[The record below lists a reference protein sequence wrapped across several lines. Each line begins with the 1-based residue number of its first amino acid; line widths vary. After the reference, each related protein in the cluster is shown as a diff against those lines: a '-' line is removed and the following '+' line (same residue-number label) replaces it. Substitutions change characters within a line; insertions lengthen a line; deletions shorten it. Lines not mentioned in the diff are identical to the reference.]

1 MYWTL
6 TFIFTVQT
14 VPGPLAITST
24 RAYHNEPDRPFQEVV
39 ADFCSYAGW
48 EFLILVDCYTDW
60 PDEVFITTTPRLVT
74 APFVALVCLIYVPD
88 ILWSNQGPQFTS
100 HVFQAFAAEWGFKH
114 MTSTPTHPQSNDKI
128 EATVKSMKKIIQAS
142 WTGSMFG

>member
-1 MYWTL
+1 MDSQTIGASYLISAKHSGVFGVYYQWMVASLCMGVGCCADASSGFDTAARLPHQGSTRTKQRARQIVYWTL

-60 PDEVFITTTPRLVT
+60 PDEVFIQLPHVWSQRL
-74 APFVALVCLIYVPD
+74 LS
-88 ILWSNQGPQFTS
+88 LWC
-100 HVFQAFAAEWGFKH
+100 A
-114 MTSTPTHPQSNDKI
+114 
-128 EATVKSMKKIIQAS
+128 
-142 WTGSMFG
+142 